1 MIYNDSYFKEEL
13 SKSFM
18 SEKNRLWRLIA
29 YSLVVTAVAFII
41 STVFA
46 SLQGTIFTEG
56 LSMFSNI
63 NAFSLLQILNVIAS
77 LFLIFYL
84 FIYFNNMT
92 FNERVTNRMYM
103 LIKIG
108 NKPIK
113 IIFSRLASSLVF
125 ALTTYVV
132 SFTFALAACLL
143 FSYPLNLNAVP
154 SIFIIGVVLITSI
167 DMTIQVISLYIEK
180 RVYCVLIFVILLA
193 LASVYAA
200 LGGFIDVCS
209 SIEKISSFKL
219 LFGLDSSLFLVGLI
233 IYSLVLVV
241 LFVIKSYT
249 IVQTYYA
256 KEYSYADVETISF
269 KTKKVIRKHKDRS
282 LVYRR
287 IILSLSFF
295 FASIILITSL
305 ALNSYLIY
313 MSSRTIDSSIALNS
327 EVALIYREDDLLD
340 DIHANDYIVFL
351 RVDEEYQIEVNDI
364 VYYYSKESKK
374 TEIKKVMSSEEG
386 YYILDITNYEEGQKS
401 LEERVERENIKG
413 VNTKVNRY
421 FGAVLILN
429 ESIVGKFLLI
439 GIPVVYLIFYKRIK
453 VLGKAY
459 LDEEKKEI
467 N

>member
-56 LSMFSNI
+56 LSMFANI

-132 SFTFALAACLL
+132 SFAFALAACLL

-154 SIFIIGVVLITSI
+154 SSFIIGVVLITSI

-340 DIHANDYIVFL
+340 DIHANDY
-351 RVDEEYQIEVNDI
+351 EGYQIEVNDI

-374 TEIKKVMSSEEG
+374 TEIKKVMSIEEG

-413 VNTKVNRY
+413 VNTRVNRY

>member
-1 MIYNDSYFKEEL
+1 
-13 SKSFM
+13 
-18 SEKNRLWRLIA
+18 
-29 YSLVVTAVAFII
+29 
-41 STVFA
+41 
-46 SLQGTIFTEG
+46 
-56 LSMFSNI
+56 
-63 NAFSLLQILNVIAS
+63 
-77 LFLIFYL
+77 
-84 FIYFNNMT
+84 
-92 FNERVTNRMYM
+92 M

-374 TEIKKVMSSEEG
+374 TEIKKVMSIEEG

>member
-154 SIFIIGVVLITSI
+154 SIFIIGVVLIT
-167 DMTIQVISLYIEK
+167 
-180 RVYCVLIFVILLA
+180 
-193 LASVYAA
+193 
-200 LGGFIDVCS
+200 
-209 SIEKISSFKL
+209 
-219 LFGLDSSLFLVGLI
+219 
-233 IYSLVLVV
+233 
-241 LFVIKSYT
+241 
-249 IVQTYYA
+249 
-256 KEYSYADVETISF
+256 
-269 KTKKVIRKHKDRS
+269 
-282 LVYRR
+282 
-287 IILSLSFF
+287 
-295 FASIILITSL
+295 
-305 ALNSYLIY
+305 
-313 MSSRTIDSSIALNS
+313 
-327 EVALIYREDDLLD
+327 
-340 DIHANDYIVFL
+340 
-351 RVDEEYQIEVNDI
+351 
-364 VYYYSKESKK
+364 
-374 TEIKKVMSSEEG
+374 
-386 YYILDITNYEEGQKS
+386 
-401 LEERVERENIKG
+401 
-413 VNTKVNRY
+413 
-421 FGAVLILN
+421 
-429 ESIVGKFLLI
+429 
-439 GIPVVYLIFYKRIK
+439 
-453 VLGKAY
+453 
-459 LDEEKKEI
+459 
-467 N
+467 

>member
-63 NAFSLLQILNVIAS
+63 NAFSLLQILNVIAA

-132 SFTFALAACLL
+132 SFAFALAACLL
-143 FSYPLNLNAVP
+143 FSYPLSLNAVP
-154 SIFIIGVVLITSI
+154 SIFIIGVVLITAI

-241 LFVIKSYT
+241 LFV
-249 IVQTYYA
+249 
-256 KEYSYADVETISF
+256 
-269 KTKKVIRKHKDRS
+269 
-282 LVYRR
+282 
-287 IILSLSFF
+287 
-295 FASIILITSL
+295 
-305 ALNSYLIY
+305 
-313 MSSRTIDSSIALNS
+313 SRVT
-327 EVALIYREDDLLD
+327 
-340 DIHANDYIVFL
+340 
-351 RVDEEYQIEVNDI
+351 
-364 VYYYSKESKK
+364 
-374 TEIKKVMSSEEG
+374 
-386 YYILDITNYEEGQKS
+386 
-401 LEERVERENIKG
+401 
-413 VNTKVNRY
+413 
-421 FGAVLILN
+421 
-429 ESIVGKFLLI
+429 
-439 GIPVVYLIFYKRIK
+439 P
-453 VLGKAY
+453 
-459 LDEEKKEI
+459 
-467 N
+467 

>member
-56 LSMFSNI
+56 LSMFANI

-125 ALTTYVV
+125 ALTAYVV

-256 KEYSYADVETISF
+256 KEYSYNDVETISF
-269 KTKKVIRKHKDRS
+269 KTKKVIRKHKYRS

-305 ALNSYLIY
+305 ALNSYVIY

-351 RVDEEYQIEVNDI
+351 RVDE
-364 VYYYSKESKK
+364 
-374 TEIKKVMSSEEG
+374 
-386 YYILDITNYEEGQKS
+386 
-401 LEERVERENIKG
+401 
-413 VNTKVNRY
+413 
-421 FGAVLILN
+421 
-429 ESIVGKFLLI
+429 
-439 GIPVVYLIFYKRIK
+439 
-453 VLGKAY
+453 
-459 LDEEKKEI
+459 
-467 N
+467 